1 VLIQYKKD
9 YSNAIDGLDA
19 RKMTNTSE
27 NLAIKS
33 GGKDLVVERRTSI
46 LETDTIFYK
55 LTTVKVQKYRYEYIA
70 NDLREFG
77 VEGFIEDTYLNTKT
91 ALNMEGK
98 TTVDFSIE
106 NIPGSYA
113 NDRFRI
119 VFKAVPGPK
128 PMTFVSV
135 KATQQA
141 DDIAVDWKVENET
154 NVKEYEV
161 EKSLDGTK
169 FVKSAT
175 TPALNN
181 GGGSYT
187 FLDKDVMP
195 GWNYYRIKSMDEKGK
210 LSYSETVKVLIE
222 YVAPLIT
229 VYPNPIVNGVIN
241 VHLVNQPAGN
251 YKLRLL
257 NGLGQTMVAKQIT
270 REKGTSIEPLTWN
283 YKLARGNYRIEIT
296 KPDGGI
302 KLITVIY

>member
-1 VLIQYKKD
+1 
-9 YSNAIDGLDA
+9 
-19 RKMTNTSE
+19 
-27 NLAIKS
+27 
-33 GGKDLVVERRTSI
+33 VERRTSI

-91 ALNMEGK
+91 TLNMEGK

-161 EKSLDGTK
+161 EKSLDG
-169 FVKSAT
+169 FLFIKSSTA
-175 TPALNN
+175 PALNN
-181 GGGSYT
+181 GAGSYT

-195 GWNYYRIKSMDEKGK
+195 GWNYYRIKSIDEKGK

-222 YVAPLIT
+222 YIAPLIT